1 MASRI
6 LGMGDVLSLIEK
18 AQGAFDEKQAK
29 ELEEKIKKQE
39 FDFNDFLDQ
48 MQQIKKMGSIKSL
61 LQMMPGMPKELK
73 DMDID
78 EGQFDRI
85 QAIIFSMTKEEREK
99 PSIINVR
106 RRQRIAKGCGQDIK
120 EVNRLIKQ
128 FEESKKMMKQ
138 MTKMSKGRKKGR
150 RGQGQFQMPMNPGKM
165 KFPF

>member
-1 MASRI
+1 
-6 LGMGDVLSLIEK
+6 
-18 AQGAFDEKQAK
+18 
-29 ELEEKIKKQE
+29 
-39 FDFNDFLDQ
+39 
-48 MQQIKKMGSIKSL
+48 
-61 LQMMPGMPKELK
+61 MMPGMPKELK

-78 EGQFDRI
+78 EKQFDRI

-138 MTKMSKGRKKGR
+138 MTKMSKGGKKGR